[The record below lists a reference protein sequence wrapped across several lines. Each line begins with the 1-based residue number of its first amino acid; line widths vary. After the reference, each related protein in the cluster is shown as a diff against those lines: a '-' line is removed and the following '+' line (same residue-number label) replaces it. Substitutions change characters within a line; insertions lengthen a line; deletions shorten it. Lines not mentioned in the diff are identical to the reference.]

1 MIKKLFQIK
10 RLKCGPAEVEF
21 FGDVTLPEKRAG
33 AASVKVSITQHAKE
47 DAKRSRLSRKRIL
60 EQLKYTLH
68 RHERLLSGS
77 FVSMPLHILGHVAM
91 VSYTVK
97 EGLAIE
103 RILPA
108 AKKTPLYES
117 WAGLLSLYR
126 RVAGLSYRINEP
138 SVLLQDHQARRT
150 VRALASLCIKCETY
164 IVLYHRCHPHMQATW
179 DQHSMELLM
188 TELEFFLNDGDVE
201 GAVAR
206 IEILLSNAHRMIL
219 SCAPTTSV
227 ADAVSQLTESEFQSP
242 PKRANRRV
250 LLVED
255 DDIVRQ
261 FLQHILEV
269 AGLTVE
275 PASDGDTALNLL
287 LTKSYELIVTD
298 VVMPGMS
305 GTEVVRIA
313 KVFNAE
319 QLSIG
324 CSGYF
329 SGDDDEVASVF
340 TKYYQKPF
348 KAEVIG
354 TEALNL
360 IERKHVSSAE
370 QGS

>member
-1 MIKKLFQIK
+1 MIKKLFHIK

-21 FGDVTLPEKRAG
+21 FGDVPLPEKSAG

-47 DAKRSRLSRKRIL
+47 DTKRSRLSRKQIL
-60 EQLKYTLH
+60 EQLKYTFQ

-77 FVSMPLHILGHVAM
+77 FVSMPLYILGHVAM

-126 RVAGLSYRINEP
+126 RVAGLSYRTDEP
-138 SVLLQDHQARRT
+138 SLLLQDHQARRT
-150 VRALASLCIKCETY
+150 VRALASLCTKCETY
-164 IVLYHRCHPHMQATW
+164 VVLKRYHRCHPQMEVTW

-188 TELEFFLNDGDVE
+188 TELEFFLNDGNIE

-227 ADAVSQLTESEFQSP
+227 ADAVSQLTESELQSP

-255 DDIVRQ
+255 DYIVRH
-261 FLQHILEV
+261 FLQQILEA

-275 PASDGDTALNLL
+275 VASDGDTALKLL
-287 LTKSYELIVTD
+287 LTKSYKLIVTD
-298 VVMPGMS
+298 IVMPGML

-324 CSGYF
+324 CSGYSF
-329 SGDDDEVASVF
+329 ADDDPSRSE
-340 TKYYQKPF
+340 
-348 KAEVIG
+348 
-354 TEALNL
+354 
-360 IERKHVSSAE
+360 ERIHQLLPETVS
-370 QGS
+370 